1 MSQQNDLKTILN
13 KLHYSDDAKV
23 VEQISAQTKLVM
35 TRMKGIRRKVVV
47 MSGKGGVGKSMTTV
61 NLALAFA
68 RMGQRVGLLDVD
80 INGPCVPQMLGMRG
94 KGLLDTPE
102 GAVPPTGPLSI
113 KVASMDFL
121 LQENAPVRWKGPM
134 DLSPVWLGMTEMNV
148 IREFLSD
155 MVWGELDY
163 LLADLPPGAAAD
175 KPPLLAGLIPDLAGA
190 VVVTTPSEVA
200 SNVVQKSI
208 AYAQELGIEILGVV
222 ENMSQ
227 YRCPSCGEESPLFEG
242 DTDSMCEALSL
253 PLLGRIPFDRNFAR
267 TFDKGEPILNGDNPT
282 AAKYQDIAKKVH
294 TLLDYQHVLDGKV

>member
-1 MSQQNDLKTILN
+1 
-13 KLHYSDDAKV
+13 
-23 VEQISAQTKLVM
+23 
-35 TRMKGIRRKVVV
+35 
-47 MSGKGGVGKSMTTV
+47 
-61 NLALAFA
+61 
-68 RMGQRVGLLDVD
+68 
-80 INGPCVPQMLGMRG
+80 
-94 KGLLDTPE
+94 
-102 GAVPPTGPLSI
+102 
-113 KVASMDFL
+113 
-121 LQENAPVRWKGPM
+121 M

-242 DTDSMCEALSL
+242 DTDSMCEALGL

-267 TFDKGEPILNGDNPT
+267 TFDKGEPILDGDNPT